1 MLPLSVCTD
10 GVDLM
15 FGYIMP
21 CKKQLGE
28 DGYKEFGAY
37 YCGLCKAMGRQC
49 SQASRLGLSYDVTF
63 LSMVLSS
70 VTGEEHEERTER
82 CIVHPFRK
90 RPCIKHDTALDYGA
104 CVGVMLSYL
113 KLLDDWHDERSI
125 KAAAAM
131 ALLYT
136 GVRRARK
143 KYPAEYDFIKR
154 CLDELSAL
162 EAQNCPDTDRTAD
175 CFARILQRLFTP
187 DFITDNG
194 TRRILDWMG
203 YNIGRWIFILDAAN
217 DLEKD
222 HRQGAYN
229 PLLAGFDGGDIEE
242 YRERRA
248 KELEVTLTYT
258 LENAASAF
266 DLLGTHRN
274 YDILYTIIYDSLR
287 LKQQAVL
294 SKKTGDRDG
303 SI

>member
-1 MLPLSVCTD
+1 
-10 GVDLM
+10 M

-21 CKKQLGE
+21 CKRQLGE

-63 LSMVLSS
+63 LAIVLSS
-70 VTGEEHEERTER
+70 VTGEEHDEKTER
-82 CIVHPFRK
+82 CIVHPFK
-90 RPCIKHDTALDYGA
+90 KKPCIKHDRALDYGA

-113 KLLDDWHDERSI
+113 KLLDNWHDDRSV
-125 KAAAAM
+125 KAAAGM

-143 KYPAEYDFIKR
+143 KYPNEYDFIKQ
-154 CLDELSAL
+154 CLDELSAA
-162 EAQNCPDTDRTAD
+162 EAANSPDIDRTAD

-187 DFITDNG
+187 DFITDTG

-222 HRQGAYN
+222 QKQGAYN
-229 PLLAGFDGGDIEE
+229 PLLAGFDGGDISE
-242 YRERRA
+242 YRSRRV

-266 DLLGTHRN
+266 DLLKTYRN
-274 YDILYTIIYDSLR
+274 SDILNTIIYDSLR

-294 SKKTGDRDG
+294 NKKTGDRDG